1 MKIKKGGNI
10 INLTE
15 SDLNRISKRVLNE
28 DTSSVD
34 LERRVSELEKKVNT
48 IIKSFPN
55 KKMNEEIENEYDG
68 DYTPT
73 LKEKIEGVIRNSVTN
88 NDEVIQVLEDILNDR
103 KSGRDIRNRLRK
115 G

>member
-1 MKIKKGGNI
+1 MKIKKNGNI

-15 SDLNRISKRVLNE
+15 SDLNRISKGVLNE
-28 DTSSVD
+28 DVSSVD
-34 LERRVSELEKKVNT
+34 LEKRVTQLEKKVNT

-88 NDEVIQVLEDILNDR
+88 SEEVIQVLEDILNDR
-103 KSGRDIRNRLRK
+103 KSGRDMRNRLRK